1 MSDWR
6 HMQIAAHPFHD
17 LLGRFATLEIRR
29 FGSPGAFL
37 VEKGAALDAATLL
50 LLGPEIPENAHEGD
64 EISVFVTLDSE
75 GRPLATTATPKLGL
89 GEVAFLTVTA
99 CTDFGAFVDWG
110 LPKELLVPFA

>member
-1 MSDWR
+1 MSNWR

-50 LLGPEIPENAHEGD
+50 LLGPEIPENAREGD

-75 GRPLATTATPKLGL
+75 
-89 GEVAFLTVTA
+89 
-99 CTDFGAFVDWG
+99 
-110 LPKELLVPFA
+110 

>member
-37 VEKGAALDAATLL
+37 VEKGAALDAPTLL
-50 LLGPEIPENAHEGD
+50 LLGPEIPR
-64 EISVFVTLDSE
+64 TLA
-75 GRPLATTATPKLGL
+75 RATKSLSSSRWIRGAPAGHDATPKLG
-89 GEVAFLTVTA
+89 
-99 CTDFGAFVDWG
+99 
-110 LPKELLVPFA
+110 